1 MITAHNDD
9 ECTLKIDR
17 TTNIAPLP
25 LSKTENTIKQKFSYT
40 DWATIEQTLHQKE
53 IDVLKML
60 IQYIKH
66 LLLIMKKCS
75 YNHLIL

>member
-75 YNHLIL
+75 YNHLTL